1 MFKPISEIRRPEIV
15 QAAVAAIKEHGVAM
29 PTYDKIAAQAQM
41 SRQLVRHY
49 FPNPEDLMLA
59 VCDALAA
66 SYRKLLLEGILQAG
80 HPQRLPTF
88 LDFYFG
94 FLEDK
99 GLRKPED
106 DQVYDAVFA
115 LAATNKPVRDNL
127 HAQYTELQA
136 AISYEVQISNPQL
149 SQKAC
154 REIGFLFVS
163 LMYGHWKMVATLGF
177 SSKYNAVSRAAL
189 DRLVAS
195 YLDHYEDED
204 EQ

>member
-15 QAAVAAIKEHGVAM
+15 QAAVAAIKEHGIAM
-29 PTYDKIAAQAQM
+29 PNYDKIAAQANM

-59 VCDALAA
+59 VCDALAHA
-66 SYRKLLLEGILQAG
+66 YRRLLLEGILQAG
-80 HPQRLPTF
+80 DPKRLPTF

-94 FLEDK
+94 FLEGK
-99 GLRKPED
+99 GLRKPAD
-106 DQVYDAVFA
+106 DEVYDAMFA
-115 LAATNKPVRDNL
+115 LASTSEPVRKNL
-127 HAQYTELQA
+127 HAQYDELQSTIA
-136 AISYEVQISNPQL
+136 HEVQISNPQL

-177 SSKYNAVSRAAL
+177 SPKYNAVSRAAL

-195 YLDHYEDED
+195 YVDHYVDED
-204 EQ
+204 E